1 MAKNLPLEFTK
12 IQDFVMEDDAFQN
25 VDDWYRH
32 VIKDLKDVAYRK
44 TDGEL
49 RTDLGQKTNIRLNT
63 DKKEGLLEDLQFRFN
78 QGGETNR
85 LKEIEKRLIGKYKIT
100 IVDDDTKLLRQEVLE
115 KFLKYFNENE
125 ITNKYDPEKRGI
137 EDGDTQEEEL
147 SFDDAIRRG
156 LIIASITSNKKLAMG
171 QMMATLMKYPIKNI
185 DKKEFAKSAGMK
197 IPEFISFSEEMSIE
211 DLKEL
216 LANEF
221 PNFQFKEDGV
231 EGAEEYEIEYFFPIG
246 DYFPTLVYYENK
258 TLKTEGEILLRNL
271 IRQFKVKSNN
281 DLMEIHTWMT
291 SHQPEGPEYPTSAAG
306 SYVLVI
312 SNRPSTQIRLTTGT
326 PWATAGSCA
335 GVTGSA
341 GGSRADGRS
350 GAVSGWTGFTDVRN
364 MNLIGFLFA
373 NTEGPNKSS
382 NLEDINADWPLVW
395 EDTLKGRIVMRWGY
409 VSEEKNSKDG
419 GSPLSNY
426 NFKVKEGAYD
436 TTQRIGFSV
445 EPYYGM
451 ESSEY
456 RKPLTTAIYE
466 VLNTAGLS
474 EKYWE
479 SLASPHPH
487 IGATDRSRPPTA
499 RSGGLGSYGR
509 QIYTTKQKT
518 INGVYY
524 LDEGVDILDEQKSMA
539 MADTLSIGQAMGF
552 AKRRTPVEVRL
563 LLAQNE
569 RIWLFP
575 NAVKELFA
583 LKDFDTNMIL
593 LSSPL
598 CTTKQILEFFN
609 HLDFYTEEEQLQ
621 LINNIVTNTSF
632 DDIVEQRLIN
642 YLEVN
647 HKLFKPL
654 FNTSRTYKSLPENLK
669 LSYSLFLVLK
679 GLTFNQNQGDTLKQE
694 QGRDWFAKGVIQ
706 PIIYLPYSRNIV
718 DKLIDVLFTLSN
730 KEHMKIKVRKRK
742 TGREIIIND
751 YYELGRVLL
760 FAKKTSAIQYIRT
773 IEILKRTIPVADE
786 MGLSAV
792 ALNSIVLSYVVNYNL
807 MNNNKARDYYLQL
820 YSSIMRDTGVLLS
833 LRKTKPLKDSLPTY
847 ENYML
852 NNRDNLPHF
861 SDRQT
866 DSSINKSL
874 IFVNSYIDELK
885 DGEIDPVVQLE
896 LSIEIL
902 SLKLS
907 LLLNS
912 KPDTI
917 SHFTNLTDIGQVLG
931 KSNLFSQDRISQDDI
946 QLLKKY
952 RDKMADGN
960 DSISEITSSVGDGI
974 ILNLLS
980 NTINFENE
988 NYVGNKLIRNPV
1000 NRIALFTALNDREA
1014 YISLFTPEIRE
1025 VISLSAKNLDI
1036 NFNKRELESYI
1047 VDKIMQEK
1055 LYDFQ
1060 PLSDSS
1066 LRNISTIKLS
1076 KYLINSEQLD
1086 ILFRELLQY
1095 CLGEYYN
1102 EDTYIHRNPLPL
1114 QEIIDAAEEGE
1125 LERFDELS
1133 ETLYSIKASEG
1144 WLNIDYEC
1152 LADNLNS
1159 LIGGEYFGFCNNNKL
1174 PDELQEFILTTL
1186 EEASREY
1193 ELFNYERIFNR
1204 DQMALRLSQNRN
1216 LSQES
1221 IELLMGVKSNLTDEI
1236 KRNLAMNENTPIK
1249 YLITDNK
1256 DNKNALLEKYP
1267 YEVLLNTQIEEEQF
1281 YELYNYIYRI
1291 LLSRVDSNVFNMNQF
1306 ILHNLQPLIGIDKG
1320 VELRKTAEDT
1330 FWNFRKDIF
1339 YWRGGFNLA
1348 KKFSKIED
1356 INYWLSEGG
1365 AGGIADYPIMASK
1378 DYQRFSIVKWDA
1390 NKTHRKIINI
1400 HDHKPINEKLV
1411 FIEGVE
1417 TYFNDEEHLQHEP
1430 FADNISID
1438 ELFGYIPEE
1447 ERKEV
1452 GEIFYC
1458 KTCLDRTTASGKPV
1472 KPRFHT
1478 QEEVDLHLENK
1489 SHEEVEEVEILKEP
1503 AKVRKW
1509 THECIFVTIDR
1520 NTYQTDLRIPDW
1532 RYGLT
1537 HPTFTDLL
1545 NTIGIRMGG
1554 LAMFDR
1560 IYKNLPIECET
1571 GEVTLRYNVED
1582 MIKNI
1587 NQVHAW
1593 SVDFID
1599 DNLDLLCNLMQ
1610 THYSV
1615 VDMWS
1620 NFIFTD
1626 SFIEHAMGFY
1636 TQDNENYANLI
1647 IYLLYNIELNR
1658 ISYSELQ
1665 NLVLNIQD
1673 VETLLLL
1680 NRFLSEVKF

>member
-12 IQDFVMEDDAFQN
+12 IQDFVMEDDTFQN
-25 VDDWYRH
+25 VDEWYNH
-32 VIKDLKDVAYRK
+32 VIKDLKDVAYRR
-44 TDGEL
+44 TDGKL
-49 RTDLGQKTNIRLNT
+49 RTDLPQKTNIRLNSA
-63 DKKEGLLEDLQFRFN
+63 KREGLLEDLQFRFN
-78 QGGETNR
+78 QEGETNR
-85 LKEIEKRLIGKYKIT
+85 LRDIERRLIGKYRIN
-100 IVDDDTKLLRQEVLE
+100 IVDEDTKLLRQEVLE
-115 KFLKYFNENE
+115 KFLKYFNESE
-125 ITNKYDPEKRGI
+125 ITNKYDPEKKDI
-137 EDGDTQEEEL
+137 EDSDTGEVEL

-171 QMMATLMKYPIKNI
+171 QMMATLMKYPVKNI
-185 DKKEFAKSAGMK
+185 DKKEFAQAAGRN
-197 IPEFISFSEEMSIE
+197 IPEFISFSQDMSIE

-221 PNFQFKEDGV
+221 PNFQFTEAGGNGD
-231 EGAEEYEIEYFFPIG
+231 EEYEIEYFFPIG

-271 IRQFKVKSNN
+271 IRKFKVKSNK

-291 SHQPEGPEYPTSAAG
+291 AHQPEGPEYPTSAAG

-312 SNRPSTQIRLTTGT
+312 SNRPSSQIRLTTGT

-335 GVTGSA
+335 SITGSA
-341 GGSRADGRS
+341 GGNRADGRP
-350 GAVSGWTGFTDVRN
+350 GHVSGWTGFTDVRN

-373 NTEGPNKSS
+373 NTEGPDKSS

-395 EDTLKGRIVMRWGY
+395 DDTLKGRVVMRWGY
-409 VSEEKNSKDG
+409 VSDEKNSDEQG
-419 GSPLSNY
+419 RPLPDY
-426 NFKVKEGAYD
+426 NFRVEWETYD
-436 TTQRIGFSV
+436 NTQRIGFSV

-451 ESSEY
+451 ESNEY

-466 VLNTAGLS
+466 VLNSVELS
-474 EKYWE
+474 EKYWN

-487 IGATDRSRPPTA
+487 IGATDRSRPPAA

-524 LDEGVDILDEQKSMA
+524 LDEGVDILDEQKSIA
-539 MADTLSIGQAMGF
+539 MSDTLSIGQAMAF

-598 CTTKQILEFFN
+598 CTKKQILEFFN

-621 LINNIVTNTSF
+621 LINNIVNNTSF
-632 DDIVEQRLIN
+632 DNIVEQRLIN

-647 HKLFKPL
+647 HTVFKPL
-654 FNTSRTYKSLPENLK
+654 FNTSRTYKSLNDNLK
-669 LSYSLFLVLK
+669 LSYSLFLILK
-679 GLTFNQNQGDTLKQE
+679 GLIFNQNQGREQE
-694 QGRDWFAKGVIQ
+694 GGIGEGMDQIL
-706 PIIYLPYSRNIV
+706 YLPYSRNIV

-730 KEHMKIKVRKRK
+730 KEHMKIKERKIK
-742 TGREIIIND
+742 TGRETIIND
-751 YYELGRVLL
+751 YYELSRVLL
-760 FAKKTSAIQYIRT
+760 FAKQTSASDYIRI

-786 MGLSAV
+786 MGLSWI

-807 MNNNKARDYYLQL
+807 MDNNKVRDYYLKL
-820 YSSIMRDTGVLLS
+820 YSSIISDTGVVLS
-833 LRKTKPLKDSLPTY
+833 QEVRKMPTTNFVRDSLPTY

-852 NNRDNLPHF
+852 NNRNNLPHF
-861 SDRQT
+861 RNRQT
-866 DSSINKSL
+866 DSPNIGSL
-874 IFVNSYIDELK
+874 ETVNSYIDELNE
-885 DGEIDPVVQLE
+885 GEN
-896 LSIEIL
+896 SHSL

-912 KPDTI
+912 KPDTT
-917 SHFTNLTDIGQVLG
+917 SQFTNLADIGRVLG
-931 KSNLFSQDRISQDDI
+931 KSNLFPQDRISQDDI
-946 QLLKKY
+946 KLLKKY
-952 RDKMADGN
+952 RPPVKGKITLEGDSTGN
-960 DSISEITSSVGDGI
+960 EI
-974 ILNLLS
+974 ILALLS

-1000 NRIALFTALNDREA
+1000 NRIALFNALNDREA
-1014 YISLFTPEIRE
+1014 YVSLFTPEIRE
-1025 VISLSAKNLDI
+1025 LISLSLNDLDI
-1036 NFNKRELESYI
+1036 NFSKGELESYI
-1047 VDKIMQEK
+1047 VDEIIQEK
-1055 LYDFQ
+1055 LYDFH
-1060 PLSDSS
+1060 PLSDLS
-1066 LRNISTIKLS
+1066 LRNIPTIKLTN
-1076 KYLINSEQLD
+1076 YLINSEQIEL
-1086 ILFRELLQY
+1086 LFRELLQY
-1095 CLGEYYN
+1095 CFGAFYSE
-1102 EDTYIHRNPLPL
+1102 ETYIMRNPLPL
-1114 QEIIDAAEEGE
+1114 EAINDAERDGDIE
-1125 LERFDELS
+1125 LFIELS
-1133 ETLYSIKASEG
+1133 DTLNNIKDSDE
-1144 WLNIDYEC
+1144 WIDIDYRG
-1152 LADNLNS
+1152 LANNLNS
-1159 LIGGEYFGFCNNNKL
+1159 LLGGEYFGFCNNNKL
-1174 PDELQEFILTTL
+1174 PDELQYFILTTL
-1186 EEASREY
+1186 EEIGREY
-1193 ELFNYERIFNR
+1193 EIYRYDRLFKR
-1204 DQMALRLSQNRN
+1204 DQMAVRLSQNRN

-1221 IELLMGVKSNLTDEI
+1221 IEVLMGVKSNLTDEI

-1249 YLITDNK
+1249 YLITENK
-1256 DNKNALLEKYP
+1256 DNKKALLEKYP

-1306 ILHNLQPLIGIDKG
+1306 IIHNLQPLIGIDKG
-1320 VELRKTAEDT
+1320 VELRKTAEDA

-1348 KKFSKIED
+1348 KKFGKIED
-1356 INYWLSEGG
+1356 INYWLMEGG
-1365 AGGIADYPIMASK
+1365 EGGIADYPIMPSK

-1390 NKTHRKIINI
+1390 DKTHRKIINI
-1400 HDHKPINEKLV
+1400 HDHKSINEKLV

-1417 TYFNDEEHLQHEP
+1417 TYFDGEGHLQNEP
-1430 FADNISID
+1430 IADNVSID
-1438 ELFGYIPEE
+1438 KLFGYVPED

-1472 KPRFHT
+1472 KPRF
-1478 QEEVDLHLENK
+1478 QNQGEVDLHLQK
-1489 SHEEVEEVEILKEP
+1489 KAHEDVEEVEILKEP
-1503 AKVRKW
+1503 AKVKKW

-1537 HPTFTDLL
+1537 HSTFTDLL

-1571 GEVTLRYNVED
+1571 GEVTLRYQVED

-1610 THYSV
+1610 NHYQT

-1658 ISYSELQ
+1658 IGYSELE